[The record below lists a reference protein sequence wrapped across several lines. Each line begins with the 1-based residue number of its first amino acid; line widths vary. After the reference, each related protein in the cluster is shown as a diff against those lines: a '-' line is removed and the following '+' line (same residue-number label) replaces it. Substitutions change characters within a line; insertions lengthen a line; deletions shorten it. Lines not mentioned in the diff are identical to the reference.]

1 MTARKLRIGWMALAL
16 ITACSA
22 PQTGGQSGTDAP
34 IVACARPSA
43 GSVPL
48 DQQTSLWTGRT
59 LSDSFEAAL
68 RSVDEV
74 PLVWAPEFAPPTTI
88 TIEVVRIGLASVVS
102 SRGPGNCADQLEVE
116 VTLHLSTADGMFDE
130 TLIGHVIKIVN
141 GGENHAIVGYARE
154 LQGSAF
160 GERLATAFELEPDAL
175 HGMTVDLTFRDDYEG
190 IAGQISVDADADST
204 DVNVLHNLA
213 DIDSTLPASPTTHEH
228 YVRPAVFDAECAAVQ
243 PTMQALDAF
252 TSDQAMLDALTG
264 HWLRCSGDA
273 SNVGPYAGL
282 EIDANR
288 TWHYLVLQDGAL
300 VEQVGFL
307 REGLV
312 GIAETAPYNG
322 PNWRQFNLGYGPEPA
337 VGANELEF
345 SNDRQTMRI
354 ATYDIGSDP
363 LAYDDIYQRTQ
374 MPVTAPNIPREDG
387 ERAGSAACAEGEAHV
402 RAFSSADELRDALT
416 GKWAIC
422 SGGLRR
428 GATAVAFSRDGTYEQ
443 VDDQGH
449 VVVTGHY
456 EIDDSAGV
464 QARMRDDDTTAE
476 QRRGEYYGL
485 APWLSMAPLKLWFG
499 DERRTVLSAM
509 P

>member
-1 MTARKLRIGWMALAL
+1 MALAL

-34 IVACARPSA
+34 IITCARPSA

-59 LSDSFEAAL
+59 LSDGFEAAL

-74 PLVWAPEFAPPTTI
+74 PLVWAPEFAPRTTI
-88 TIEVVRIGLASVVS
+88 TVEVVRFGLARVVS

-130 TLIGHVIKIVN
+130 TLTGHLIETIDV
-141 GGENHAIVGYARE
+141 GENHAIVGYDARE

-175 HGMTVDLTFRDDYEG
+175 HGMTVDLAFREDYEG
-190 IAGQISVDADADST
+190 IAGQISVDAVADPA

-213 DIDSTLPASPTTHEH
+213 DIDSALPAFPTTHEH
-228 YVRPAVFDAECAAVQ
+228 YARPLVFDAECAAVQ

-273 SNVGPYAGL
+273 SDLGPYAGL

-288 TWHYLVLQDGAL
+288 AWHYLVLQDGAL

-307 REGLV
+307 REGQV
-312 GIAETAPYNG
+312 GIAETSPYNG

-354 ATYDIGSDP
+354 ATYDIGSD
-363 LAYDDIYQRTQ
+363 LVYDDIYQRTQ
-374 MPVTAPNIPREDG
+374 MPVTAANVPRQDG
-387 ERAGSAACAEGEAHV
+387 ERAGSAACAEGEAHL
-402 RAFSSADELRDALT
+402 RAFSSADDLREALA

-428 GATAVAFSRDGTYEQ
+428 GATAVVFSRDGTYEQ

-449 VVVTGHY
+449 VVAAGHY

-464 QARMRDDDTTAE
+464 QAVMRDDDSTIE
-476 QRRGEYYGL
+476 ERRGNYEL